1 MNRLL
6 LLATCA
12 LLSLTA
18 GVCHAKEGKIV
29 KGANGTKWCCPGGK
43 VSDGCEKGANSTPV
57 GARCNFATSAHVV
70 PKPTVEPRAVGVSNE
85 LTPSKKSA
93 TEEKSPTPN

>member
-1 MNRLL
+1 MNRLVV
-6 LLATCA
+6 LATCA

-29 KGANGTKWCCPGGK
+29 KGENGTKWCCPNGK
-43 VSDGCEKGANSTPV
+43 KSDSCEKGANSTPV
-57 GARCNFATSAHVV
+57 GARCNFASVYV
-70 PKPTVEPRAVGVSNE
+70 LPKPTVEPRTVDASNGP
-85 LTPSKKSA
+85 TPPKKSA

>member
-1 MNRLL
+1 MNKLI

-29 KGANGTKWCCPGGK
+29 KGSNGTKWCCPGGK
-43 VSDGCEKGANSTPV
+43 ISDGCEKGANSTPA
-57 GARCNFATSAHVV
+57 GARCNFATILAV
-70 PKPTVEPRAVGVSNE
+70 PKLTVEPRAVGVSNE
-85 LTPSKKSA
+85 LTPPKKSA
-93 TEEKSPTPN
+93 SEEKSLTPN